1 MSDREVELEQI
12 EEAIFNGRI
21 VREEPRKKPYPK
33 CTIRGYTKRGI
44 AGLLLPDLHL
54 LNVACGVGEEVHV
67 ITIYWE

>member
-1 MSDREVELEQI
+1 MRNQERNRIQNALRE
-12 EEAIFNGRI
+12 
-21 VREEPRKKPYPK
+21 
-33 CTIRGYTKRGI
+33 I